1 MFQARPYSPGAVRK
15 DVELPGTCRKLLE
28 VSMVPQ
34 QGVLNPIKQGT
45 GKCRKSLEK
54 P

>member
-15 DVELPGTCRKLLE
+15 DVELPGTCQKLLE

-34 QGVLNPIKQGT
+34 QGVLKPDKARH
-45 GKCRKSLEK
+45 RKV

>member
-15 DVELPGTCRKLLE
+15 DVELPGTCQKLLE
-28 VSMVPQ
+28 VSMVHQ

-45 GKCRKSLEK
+45 RKCRKSLEK